1 MTNMT
6 PYEFEKMNRLH
17 GQHVDQTVEEATRLL
32 LQLIGNVDEDISSDE
47 MTRHLKDALNDA
59 KQFLGIEEGDEEDTD
74 DDVSTN
80 EVKQ

>member
-17 GQHVDQTVEEATRLL
+17 GQHADQTVEEATRLL
-32 LQLIGNVDEDISSDE
+32 LQLIDNVDEDIASDE
-47 MTRHLKDALNDA
+47 MSRHLKDALEEA
-59 KQFLGIEEGDEEDTD
+59 KTFLGIEEGDEAHTD
-74 DDVSTN
+74 